1 VCLEMTTSY
10 IFLRFVQIIHFLQQS
25 MFFSCFSCSFFYW
38 PSYATLFLQAALGE
52 SKKASDNAMT
62 YVEVDNQKV
71 AIGTLS
77 ADKYPQIQFDLV
89 FEKEFELS
97 HTSKA
102 ASVFFSGYKV
112 LQPVEGDEYPLY
124 F

>member
-1 VCLEMTTSY
+1 MEFWGLEVKPGGSVKCAPGDDY
-10 IFLRFVQIIHFLQQS
+10 IVHLS
-25 MFFSCFSCSFFYW
+25 
-38 PSYATLFLQAALGE
+38 QAALGE
-52 SKKASDNAMT
+52 SKKAGDNAIM
-62 YVEVDNQKV
+62 YVKVGDQKL

-112 LQPVEGDEYPLY
+112 LQPAEGDEYP
-124 F
+124 

>member
-1 VCLEMTTSY
+1 LLLLLL
-10 IFLRFVQIIHFLQQS
+10 F
-25 MFFSCFSCSFFYW
+25 FFYW
-38 PSYATLFLQAALGE
+38 ASYATLYLQAALGE
-52 SKKASDNAMT
+52 SKKASGNAMT
-62 YVEVDNQKV
+62 YVKVDNQKV

-124 F
+124 C